1 MPVPQERPGSY
12 IIEPRLE
19 ISKDSFDQCGKFRTA
34 GRGRRDIDRKRE
46 RENIIIFPLG
56 EVRKKKKRK
65 RDEVDP

>member
-1 MPVPQERPGSY
+1 MENFELEGGS
-12 IIEPRLE
+12 
-19 ISKDSFDQCGKFRTA
+19 
-34 GRGRRDIDRKRE
+34 RDIDRE